1 MRIVSLAP
9 SVTSTLFALGAQRHL
24 VGVTRWCKDVAG
36 VKGLP
41 LVGDCWRGDAGQ
53 VAKLK
58 PDIVI
63 GSVPYQAE
71 TVKALLDQNLTL
83 LAKTPRS
90 LADVFSDILLIGR
103 LVGKEKRAGAV
114 VRQMQAKIQNIASRV
129 RHIRKTKRRPRVYC
143 ESWPKPVIVS
153 PPWVKELTEIAGGRF
168 VPGGP
173 AGRKTTDREIVQA
186 NPEVVILAW
195 AAMGM
200 RPKPAHVLRRKGW
213 KDLAAVQDG
222 RVCVIS
228 DELLNT
234 PAPILMR
241 GLELL
246 AHVIHPKI
254 FARPRDST
262 LQMRYLPHK
271 KGRS

>member
-9 SVTSTLFALGAQRHL
+9 SVTSTLFALGAERHL
-24 VGVTRWCKDVAG
+24 AGVTRWCQDVAD

-53 VAKLK
+53 VAALK

-90 LADVFSDILLIGR
+90 LADVFSDIQLIGR
-103 LVGKEKRAGAV
+103 LVSKEKRAGAII
-114 VRQMQAKIQNIASRV
+114 RQMQAKIKSIVTRAR
-129 RHIRKTKRRPRVYC
+129 RARRRPRVYC

-168 VPGGP
+168 VPRGP
-173 AGRKTTDREIVQA
+173 AGRKSSDREITQA

-200 RPKPAHVLRRKGW
+200 RPKPAHVRRRKGW
-213 KDLAAVQDG
+213 KDLAAVQGG
-222 RVCVIS
+222 RVCVLS

-241 GLELL
+241 GLEIL

-254 FARPRDST
+254 FARPRNST
-262 LQMRYLPHK
+262 LQMRYLPHQE
-271 KGRS
+271 GRP